1 MKQKKQVAAL
11 LIFAFCIPV
20 LLFICV
26 MILCRITPFGDKTLL
41 IWDADGQ
48 YSAFLAAARRIVTGQ
63 ADPLYSLEK
72 GAGSS
77 LAGLIAYYMASPLNV
92 LTILFAP
99 GDVVSAFH
107 GIVLVK
113 IG

>member
-1 MKQKKQVAAL
+1 MKYALKQKKQVAAL

-77 LAGLIAYYMASPLNV
+77 LAGLIAYYMA
-92 LTILFAP
+92 
-99 GDVVSAFH
+99 
-107 GIVLVK
+107 
-113 IG
+113 